1 MDRKLAVSRLNRLH
15 RAQDAFHAGKAD
27 AELRRLLTDDVL
39 WVIPGDNSIAGTYE
53 GIDSVMTY
61 FRRRRELADRSFR
74 LHAREILVGEGE
86 LLAALTDGTAL
97 LGGVEHRWST
107 IGLYRFRD
115 ELVSSCR
122 LVPFDQAEFD
132 RIWCQR

>member
-74 LHAREILVGEGE
+74 LHAREILVGDGE